1 MIILKISAYYLLW
14 LGKNSS
20 SMLARSDQF
29 IISKENIRKI
39 DYFKVINKS
48 IMSAQKHTKK
58 IVGRTLLAFLNAH

>member
-1 MIILKISAYYLLW
+1 MIILKISAHYLLW

-48 IMSAQKHTKK
+48 IMSAQKQKKK
-58 IVGRTLLAFLNAH
+58 IVARLLLAFLNAY